1 MLEAVNVLNDTI
13 NESQFLSSVLEKRY
27 QTLFKEE
34 YNLFLEALTQPF
46 PISARVNTL
55 KSDINEIKKIWNER
69 GWKWK
74 PVPFCSVGFIL
85 EIADEPINWRSVPE
99 FVEGKVFPQGIP
111 SMIPPLALDV
121 ELEPDLHV
129 LDMCAAPGGKTTFI
143 AELMQNSGVIL
154 ANEISERRTS
164 ILRSNCYRMGV
175 LNTLFTQM
183 NATLLPSTLQF
194 DRILLDAPCTSS
206 GLMRNYNTH
215 KKKWSYNRLRSLR
228 KRQRRLLNRAIELL
242 KPGGILVYSTCSIE
256 PEENE
261 FMVQFALEEHS
272 NVELEE
278 IPMSKNFK
286 SRRGLAGWK
295 GKTFSTE
302 LKKTMRIYPQDEG
315 TEGFFIARIR
325 KYD

>member
-1 MLEAVNVLNDTI
+1 MNNTI

-27 QTLFKEE
+27 RALFKEE
-34 YNLFLEALTQPF
+34 YTLFLKALTQPF
-46 PISARVNTL
+46 PITVRVNVL
-55 KSDINEIKKIWNER
+55 KSNINEIEEIWNER
-69 GWKWK
+69 GWKWT
-74 PVPFCSVGFIL
+74 PVSFCRVGFIL
-85 EIADEPINWRSVPE
+85 EIADESINWRSVPE

-111 SMIPPLALDV
+111 SMIPPLALEV
-121 ELEPDLHV
+121 EMKPNLHV

-143 AELMQNSGVIL
+143 AELMENSGVIL
-154 ANEISERRTS
+154 ANDISERRTS

-175 LNTLFTQM
+175 LNTVFTQM

-206 GLMRNYNTH
+206 GLMRNYETH
-215 KKKWSYNRLRSLR
+215 KKKWSYNRLRSLQ
-228 KRQRRLLNRAIELL
+228 KRQKRLLNRAIELL

-261 FMVQFALEEHS
+261 FMIQFALEEHS
-272 NVELEE
+272 NIELEE

-286 SRRGLAGWK
+286 TRRGLVGWK
-295 GKTFSTE
+295 DRMFSGE
-302 LKKTMRIYPQDEG
+302 LKKSMRIYPQDEG

-325 KYD
+325 KND